1 MLMRTF
7 DVRQPYEGNNPFKVP
22 EGYFDTFASRMM
34 WRIGR
39 MERPE
44 ARQAWVQ
51 WIPWLGAACVAALC
65 VVFTPMAYV
74 EGTDES
80 SIVRQETAASNF
92 GYADQAYDYVLM
104 ANAEKMEMYAADY

>member
-44 ARQAWVQ
+44 ARQAWV
-51 WIPWLGAACVAALC
+51 
-65 VVFTPMAYV
+65 VFTPMAYV
-74 EGTDES
+74 GGTEEN
-80 SIVRQETAASNF
+80 SIIRQETAASNF